1 MNVDVQLTFLKAEID
16 SCSAF
21 NHLCVIE
28 EVALNDTN
36 WRIYIEYIL
45 VGNENYFIWRFID
58 SRYTNTRIIYRP
70 CPEDKLLKEI
80 ILTDRYNDITPY
92 LIGLSHEFSAN
103 LMSIKSISSRKKV
116 MNFFKNTSYYN
127 RDRFLYDYLLSGK
140 INLLYRKVFKLVNK

>member
-1 MNVDVQLTFLKAEID
+1 MIEDV
-16 SCSAF
+16 
-21 NHLCVIE
+21 V
-28 EVALNDTN
+28 LNGTH
-36 WRIYIEYIL
+36 WRIYIEYIS
-45 VGNENYFIWRFID
+45 VGNEHYFIWRFID
-58 SRYTNTRIIYRP
+58 SFYTNIRINFRP
-70 CPEDKLLKEI
+70 CPEDEMLKTI

-92 LIGLSHEFSAN
+92 LIGFSHEFSAN